1 MSQVAKHVADDI
13 RCASRSTANVLISG
27 GDTGTRAAI
36 ARLIHARRGRAGAL
50 VESDPGVPVSAAPS
64 DTTIFIREIGDLSS
78 SMQSRLK
85 DLIERELALNLIA
98 ATGYNLL
105 DRVAART
112 FDEDLFYRLNII
124 HIVIDRQETWTH
136 LAATMAAQES

>member
-27 GDTGTRAAI
+27 GDTGSRAAI

-50 VESDPGVPVSAAPS
+50 IEADPAALPSNPS
-64 DTTIFIREIGDLSS
+64 DATVFIREIGDLSS
-78 SMQSRLK
+78 DVQGQLK
-85 DLIERELALNLIA
+85 ELIERERALSLIA
-98 ATGYNLL
+98 ATAYNLF
-105 DRVAART
+105 DRVAARS
-112 FDEDLFYRLNII
+112 FDADLFYRLNII
-124 HIVIDRQETWTH
+124 HIVIDRQDTWPG

>member
-50 VESDPGVPVSAAPS
+50 VESDPGAPVSAPS

-105 DRVAART
+105 DRVGART
-112 FDEDLFYRLNII
+112 FDEDLFYRLNMI